1 MINVFIA
8 LGIATLISLIF
19 IVGICIVMIL
29 HDKQEEYRLG
39 LKKKKSKKS
48 KKSKKVNKR

>member
-19 IVGICIVMIL
+19 IVFICVAMIV

-48 KKSKKVNKR
+48 KKVNKR